1 MLDIQLLRT
10 TLVELNNWLGVDQ
23 PTGRV
28 FIVPNNF
35 VFKSRVFNYSHGHPY
50 TWGVVD
56 VTVTYATPVAS
67 ALAVFQK
74 VLEEETREAFA
85 EARQAAGVMERRY
98 GVEDAD
104 YHPKVY
110 TRIAENGVTFSLL
123 YVCHYRQTPMM
134 RNRIN
139 RRLIAELE
147 THSHIRLAYPT
158 RQLVT
163 AADSAGLPSAVLGLD
178 QTQVPFPRPAKG

>member
-1 MLDIQLLRT
+1 LD
-10 TLVELNNWLGVDQ
+10 
-23 PTGRV
+23 
-28 FIVPNNF
+28 
-35 VFKSRVFNYSHGHPY
+35 
-50 TWGVVD
+50 
-56 VTVTYATPVAS
+56 
-67 ALAVFQK
+67 
-74 VLEEETREAFA
+74 EETRDAFA
-85 EARQAAGVMERRY
+85 EARRAAAVMERRY

-147 THSHIRLAYPT
+147 THGHIRLAYPT

-163 AADSAGLPSAVLGLD
+163 SADGIGSPSAVLGRD
-178 QTQVPFPRPAKG
+178 ETQAPFGRAIDRRS